1 MRAKLVAGNWKM
13 NGSLAENRALLAAL
27 LPPLAALKGAE
38 FAVCVP
44 FPYLAQARQILE
56 GQAVALGAQDVCQFE
71 KGAYTGAVSAAMVAD
86 FRCRYAIVGHSER
99 RTVFGDT
106 DEIVA
111 QKFAAVLK
119 HGMTPILCVGETLA
133 ERENGITESVV
144 ARQLDVV
151 LKHNGTASLA
161 KAVVAYEPVWAIG
174 TGKNATPDEAQ
185 AVHAWIRG
193 RIAASDERLA
203 GQLRILYGGSVKGGN
218 AAQLFARPDVDGGL
232 IGGASLVVEEFIAI
246 CRAAVVA
253 KDRATV

>member
-1 MRAKLVAGNWKM
+1 MRSKLVAGNWKM
-13 NGSLAENRALLAAL
+13 NGSLAENQALLEAL
-27 LPPLAALKGAE
+27 LPALAALKGTE

-44 FPYLAQARQILE
+44 FPYLSQARGLLE

-133 ERENGITESVV
+133 EREKGITEKVV

-161 KAVVAYEPVWAIG
+161 KSVVAYEPVWAIG

-185 AVHAWIRG
+185 AVHAYIRG
-193 RIAASDERLA
+193 RVAAVDEQLA
-203 GQLRILYGGSVKGGN
+203 AQLRILYGGSVKSGN
-218 AAQLFARPDVDGGL
+218 ASQLFAMADVDGGL
-232 IGGASLVVEEFIAI
+232 IGGASLVAEEFIAI
-246 CRAAVVA
+246 CRTAAVARDKV
-253 KDRATV
+253 TV

>member
-1 MRAKLVAGNWKM
+1 MRSKLVAGNWKM
-13 NGSLAENRALLAAL
+13 NGSLAENQALLGAL
-27 LPPLAALKGAE
+27 VPALASLKGAE

-44 FPYLAQARQILE
+44 FPYLAQARQLLE

-111 QKFAAVLK
+111 QKFAGVVK
-119 HGMTPILCVGETLA
+119 YSMTPILCVGETIA
-133 ERENGITESVV
+133 EREKGVTEKVV

-161 KAVVAYEPVWAIG
+161 KAVIAYEPVWAIG

-185 AVHAWIRG
+185 AVHAYIRG
-193 RIAASDERLA
+193 RIAAADGRLA
-203 GQLRILYGGSVKGGN
+203 AQLRILYGGSVKAGN
-218 AAQLFARPDVDGGL
+218 AAQLFAMADIDGGL
-232 IGGASLVVEEFIAI
+232 IGGASLAADEFIAI
-246 CRAAVVA
+246 CRAAADA
-253 KDRATV
+253 KDRVTV